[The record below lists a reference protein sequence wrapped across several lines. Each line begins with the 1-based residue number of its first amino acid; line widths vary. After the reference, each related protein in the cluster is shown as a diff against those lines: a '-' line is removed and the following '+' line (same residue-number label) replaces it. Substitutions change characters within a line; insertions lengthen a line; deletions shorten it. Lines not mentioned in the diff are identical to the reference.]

1 MNILLPLG
9 LYLLALLIRLV
20 AAEQIPFP
28 TTEPSAYYADVAR
41 NLVDGAGL
49 VSNGVWSYAT
59 PPLVVPKPA
68 FELWLPMSSFVSAA
82 PMAVLGTGFG
92 AAQLGG
98 ALLGALVAPLAW
110 VIGRESA
117 RTSSLDARRAGAV
130 AIASGLLA
138 SVLSPLVL
146 GSVVPDSYIPFTVF
160 ILIAAVLAPRVLG
173 IRDGVP
179 ATPARPSILAGLSLG
194 IAMGLAYL
202 SRQEV
207 IWFGLTVV
215 LMTWWVVRASPPGGR
230 FRQGI
235 SRLWPVVLGGLI
247 VVLPWLV
254 RNYIDLDSFF
264 PGQAVENMFLID
276 NEDIFAFSERPD
288 AQRYLAQ
295 GAATLIWN
303 PIAAAWDTFTNV
315 LAFTAFPVGIAGL
328 VALVGMRHSA
338 ALRRPTALV
347 AVLISSAFTVV
358 TTILLFPVATLWGTF
373 MHASGPLLVALIVLS
388 ALGGDAL
395 LARISVA
402 RGWEKPNVILGPIA
416 LIAMAGLLG
425 VFQLQVFS
433 TQSKETMQ
441 TYDSVAAGVAALADR
456 EGIAVPATVISDHPM
471 WVADALG
478 SYGIALPDEDL
489 PSILALS
496 RAFDAPWLIV
506 VDERGRYPEALLGQP
521 AEPCL
526 AGEPVALTNEEEPA
540 WLFRLDANCGDV

>member
-1 MNILLPLG
+1 
-9 LYLLALLIRLV
+9 
-20 AAEQIPFP
+20 
-28 TTEPSAYYADVAR
+28 
-41 NLVDGAGL
+41 
-49 VSNGVWSYAT
+49 
-59 PPLVVPKPA
+59 
-68 FELWLPMSSFVSAA
+68 
-82 PMAVLGTGFG
+82 
-92 AAQLGG
+92 
-98 ALLGALVAPLAW
+98 
-110 VIGRESA
+110 
-117 RTSSLDARRAGAV
+117 
-130 AIASGLLA
+130 
-138 SVLSPLVL
+138 
-146 GSVVPDSYIPFTVF
+146 
-160 ILIAAVLAPRVLG
+160 
-173 IRDGVP
+173 
-179 ATPARPSILAGLSLG
+179 
-194 IAMGLAYL
+194 
-202 SRQEV
+202 
-207 IWFGLTVV
+207 
-215 LMTWWVVRASPPGGR
+215 
-230 FRQGI
+230 
-235 SRLWPVVLGGLI
+235 
-247 VVLPWLV
+247 
-254 RNYIDLDSFF
+254 
-264 PGQAVENMFLID
+264 
-276 NEDIFAFSERPD
+276 
-288 AQRYLAQ
+288 
-295 GAATLIWN
+295 
-303 PIAAAWDTFTNV
+303 
-315 LAFTAFPVGIAGL
+315 
-328 VALVGMRHSA
+328 MRHSA

-433 TQSKETMQ
+433 TQSKETME

-526 AGEPVALTNEEEPA
+526 AGEPVALTDEEEPA
-540 WLFRLDANCGDV
+540 WLFRLDANCEDV